1 MRLIE
6 CKSSGRSRRWKW
18 FDHQA
23 VAEEPHRVA
32 LASGGEGLE
41 EGGVVAIVGQDV
53 GAIVAAVQGMLV

>member
-1 MRLIE
+1 M
-6 CKSSGRSRRWKW
+6 
-18 FDHQA
+18 
-23 VAEEPHRVA
+23 A